1 MVDIDNITDEDYFAA
16 MKMMFHTEGWQL
28 MMLELKQQSELIGD
42 IQDIKTLETLHF
54 NKGQLNAI
62 GKILNFQ
69 DILAR
74 AEQDAEADESS

>member
-1 MVDIDNITDEDYFAA
+1 MVDIDSITDEEYFAA
-16 MKMMFHTEGWQL
+16 MKMMFQTDGWQI
-28 MMLELKQQSELIGD
+28 MMQELKQQSELIGD
-42 IQDIKTLETLHF
+42 IQDIKSIESLHF

-74 AEQDAEADESS
+74 AEKETDEGS